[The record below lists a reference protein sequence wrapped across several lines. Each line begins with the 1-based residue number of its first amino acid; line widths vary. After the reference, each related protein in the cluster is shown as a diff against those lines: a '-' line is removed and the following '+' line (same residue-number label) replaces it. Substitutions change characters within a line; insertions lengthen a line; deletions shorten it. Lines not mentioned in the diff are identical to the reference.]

1 MIMVVID
8 NINDK
13 LIGDKVVCEARQV
26 NGPKVI
32 NKSGRHK
39 AQRVTLKDNVEC
51 IIIKKAKF
59 ITRNP

>member
-1 MIMVVID
+1 MQTLKNV
-8 NINDK
+8 NDK

-26 NGPKVI
+26 SKPSII

-39 AQRVTLKDNVEC
+39 AQRITLKDNVEC

-59 ITRNP
+59 VGRT